1 MGKRSTLCLAL
12 ALTFEERKKSR
23 GSFSINDYSNQN
35 TKLRL
40 PKEMIC
46 IKLHTKT
53 IAKL

>member
-1 MGKRSTLCLAL
+1 MSTLYLAL
-12 ALTFEERKKSR
+12 ALTFEERKKAEVVSV
-23 GSFSINDYSNQN
+23 SYDYSNQN

-46 IKLHTKT
+46 ITMHTKT

>member
-1 MGKRSTLCLAL
+1 MSTLYLAL
-12 ALTFEERKKSR
+12 ALPFEERKKAEVVSVSY
-23 GSFSINDYSNQN
+23 GDSNQN
-35 TKLRL
+35 TKPRL

>member
-1 MGKRSTLCLAL
+1 MSTLYLAL
-12 ALTFEERKKSR
+12 ALTFEERKKAEVVSV
-23 GSFSINDYSNQN
+23 SYDYSKQN